1 MLLWTLCLPS
11 ADTKQLSNLGRG
23 MSIWNNSFDSV
34 DETAGCY
41 GKNIEIVL
49 FLRNIFCGTET
60 INNKEREQSFLSIKV
75 WV

>member
-1 MLLWTLCLPS
+1 MNIVS
-11 ADTKQLSNLGRG
+11 ADIGPWDEYL
-23 MSIWNNSFDSV
+23 WNNSFDSV